1 VWLPGAQRGCLGLNA
16 GRVPRRGGGR
26 PRRGLGRARP
36 TQAEVLVCARGGGG
50 LLQER
55 MMLAAR
61 LWDAGVRAEILPAA
75 APSLTAQYEYAR
87 ARGIAW
93 LAILAADTLHA
104 ADTVR
109 VRRRVPGRRRH
120 CACPYTRAPQ
130 AAPASRACCGPLAHR
145 TARHAEAAAPAP
157 DAGEEPGPPDRR
169 GRAGGRARALPSGR
183 AAAPGGAAAGRAR
196 RRGRGRQR
204 RRARGARA
212 SAALQ
217 PAVARPRAALH
228 AQLATRPASRA
239 GTAPPVV
246 LWLDRCGGAQVAAVG
261 QRGCLGG
268 CASLCEPLFVL
279 PVCLAVCS

>member
-1 VWLPGAQRGCLGLNA
+1 
-16 GRVPRRGGGR
+16 
-26 PRRGLGRARP
+26 
-36 TQAEVLVCARGGGG
+36 
-50 LLQER
+50 
-55 MMLAAR
+55 MLAAR

-104 ADTVR
+104 ADTVG
-109 VRRRVPGRRRH
+109 VRRPALGPHR
-120 CACPYTRAPQ
+120 RAPR
-130 AAPASRACCGPLAHR
+130 AARAPRPRAPAHR
-145 TARHAEAAAPAP
+145 CARPAEAAAPAP
-157 DAGEEPGPPDRR
+157 AAGEEPGPPDRGGCA
-169 GRAGGRARALPSGR
+169 GRRARALPGSG
-183 AAAPGGAAAGRAR
+183 AAAPGGAAAGRGR

-204 RRARGARA
+204 GRARGARA
-212 SAALQ
+212 AAALQ

-246 LWLDRCGGAQVAAVG
+246 PWLDRCGGAQVAAVG

-268 CASLCEPLFVL
+268 CAPLCEPLSVL